1 MSLVYLFYVLTGLLA
16 GLLSGLLGIGGGV
29 VIVPALL
36 ALFSWQK
43 FSTVHMMQIA
53 TATSLATIFITSV
66 MTTWVQ
72 SKRKAVQWGVLKW
85 MIPGMVLGAL
95 LGIVIGKYLPSHFL
109 KAAFAFFCLLLGI
122 KMLLNKPKQLTTEE
136 STPRKIMKGLPFFLT
151 ISIGVCSGLLG
162 IGGGVLVVPFLLWYG
177 LAIPQVSATSAAS
190 GLPTSLAGAISAV
203 IVGWHMADLPAH
215 SLGLVYWPAALC
227 IGLASIIAAPIG
239 VLLVH
244 KLPVLAVK
252 RIFGGILLIV
262 AWTMM
267 PSF

>member
-1 MSLVYLFYVLTGLLA
+1 
-16 GLLSGLLGIGGGV
+16 
-29 VIVPALL
+29 
-36 ALFSWQK
+36 
-43 FSTVHMMQIA
+43 
-53 TATSLATIFITSV
+53 
-66 MTTWVQ
+66 
-72 SKRKAVQWGVLKW
+72 

-95 LGIVIGKYLPSHFL
+95 LGILIGKYLPSQVL

-122 KMLLNKPKQLTTEE
+122 KMLLRNPKQTAIQEA
-136 STPRKIMKGLPFFLT
+136 TPRKIMKGLPFFLT
-151 ISIGVCSGLLG
+151 LLIGVCSGLLG

-177 LAIPQVSATSAAS
+177 LAVPQVSATSAAS
-190 GLPTSLAGAISAV
+190 GLPTSLAGAISAM
-203 IVGWHMADLPAH
+203 IVGWHMADLPTQ

-227 IGLASIIAAPIG
+227 IGLASLIAAPIG

-244 KLPVLAVK
+244 KLPVLVVK